1 MQAMRAMKKKN
12 DEAKAEAL
20 LERLMLG
27 LRTRDGVCLDSLAAE
42 FGPNTPKEVLAVL
55 KTQPPGLAV
64 VVGADGNERD
74 AVEFSPGEDFT
85 NAAVRLTNP
94 EGLMVSTEIIS
105 TLVARVLSL
114 EAL

>member
-1 MQAMRAMKKKN
+1 
-12 DEAKAEAL
+12 
-20 LERLMLG
+20 
-27 LRTRDGVCLDSLAAE
+27 
-42 FGPNTPKEVLAVL
+42 
-55 KTQPPGLAV
+55 V

-105 TLVARVLSL
+105 TLVARVPSL